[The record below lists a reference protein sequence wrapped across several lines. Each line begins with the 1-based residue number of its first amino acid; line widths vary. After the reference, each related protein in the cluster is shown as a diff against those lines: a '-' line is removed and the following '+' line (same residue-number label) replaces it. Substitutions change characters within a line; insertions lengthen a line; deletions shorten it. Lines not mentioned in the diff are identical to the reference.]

1 MAELDKKD
9 QGGGTHSEEIGG
21 GTAAE
26 EGDEEEADVADHKT
40 GEFFQLEE
48 EGFRAYQGRRR
59 HSARPYTAFRLRTRP
74 RSWFHS

>member
-21 GTAAE
+21 TAAE
-26 EGDEEEADVADHKT
+26 EGDEEEVDVANHKT

-74 RSWFHS
+74 RSRNHS